1 MTTTDLVAHFFRHEY
16 GRLVSL
22 LSCRMGLEHIEDVE
36 DAVQSALM
44 SALEHWTVSGVP
56 DNPSAWLFR
65 AARNRILDTFRQQ
78 GRHERHLRSL
88 AGMNAQTESHRQTLQ
103 PQDAEEGLLR
113 MLFACCDEQIPAPS
127 QLVFAL
133 KTLCGFDVREIAIR
147 LFTSQANVYKRLN
160 RARSRL
166 RQLSQPLA
174 DLTADETT
182 ARRPAVVKILYL
194 LFTEGYLSSHTEF
207 PLRRELCDEAIRL
220 ARLLT
225 SHSAGQS
232 PQTFALL
239 ALMLLHRARM
249 SARED
254 GSGGLLLLEE
264 QDRTQWNRADI
275 EEGLAWL
282 ERSASGDI
290 FSRYHAEAGIAAE
303 HCIAATFE
311 QTRWDRVIECYELLE
326 HHNASPLH
334 RLNRAVAVAEWKDP
348 ARGLALLEGMEPPA
362 WLAGSYQWAAV
373 LADLH
378 GRCGHNTEARRYRDT
393 ALRLAPTPHVRQL
406 LQRRLQADG
415 TPHHES
421 E

>member
-1 MTTTDLVAHFFRHEY
+1 MAHFFRHEY
-16 GRLVSL
+16 GRLVAL
-22 LSCRMGLEHIEDVE
+22 LSCRMGLEHLEDVE

-65 AARNRILDTFRQQ
+65 TARNRVLDSFRQQ

-88 AGMNAQTESHRQTLQ
+88 AEISAHNKADRQTLL
-103 PQDAEEGLLR
+103 PEDAEEGLLR

-147 LFTSQANVYKRLN
+147 LFTTQDNVYKRLN

-182 ARRPAVVKILYL
+182 ARRPAVTKILYL

-220 ARLLT
+220 TRLLA

-254 GSGGLLLLEE
+254 GSEGLLLLEE

-282 ERSASGDI
+282 ERSASGDT

-326 HHNASPLH
+326 HSNASPLH
-334 RLNRAVAVAEWKDP
+334 RLNRAVAVAEWQDP
-348 ARGLALLEGMEPPA
+348 AHGLALLEGMEPPA

-378 GRCGHNTEARRYRDT
+378 GRCGHNTEARRYRET
-393 ALRLAPTPHVRQL
+393 ALRLAPSPHVRQL

-415 TPHHES
+415 TQHREPE
-421 E
+421 